1 MFGPSFKFA
10 NYVNHEEAEAFVVS
24 CEVILSLDNIDQKKT
39 LEEISYLGIERI
51 SKYTCLLNGGVKQ
64 QFIRVHFLFYHA

>member
-24 CEVILSLDNIDQKKT
+24 YEVILSLDNIDQKKT
-39 LEEISYLGIERI
+39 LEEIYIWELSEFQNIH
-51 SKYTCLLNGGVKQ
+51 V
-64 QFIRVHFLFYHA
+64 FLTGE